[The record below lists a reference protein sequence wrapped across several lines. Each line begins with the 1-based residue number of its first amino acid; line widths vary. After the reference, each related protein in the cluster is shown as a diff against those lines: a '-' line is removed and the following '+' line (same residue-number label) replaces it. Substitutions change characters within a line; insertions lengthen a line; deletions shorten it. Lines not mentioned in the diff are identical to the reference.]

1 MPRLISQD
9 EYNNAQKIFGQ
20 AGYKRYQNEYIFH
33 QAVCSLGLW
42 NNIPEITSSGGR
54 GMRQVLEQQLAAVG
68 ATMDTVTPEQLK
80 QAMDTTFSTVLPQ
93 HKPMFSKDA
102 QSDVFDRAD
111 SDFLKATFGIS
122 SLEQPIADDRGS
134 RLLISPF
141 DPRWAMRDTVLQH
154 GRNELAIKTYGLGS
168 AGNVAV
174 DQLAQV
180 RNGFELYENK
190 TETVLG
196 DDGFEATRLKSAGAV
211 YNYELDASG
220 FSALSP
226 YIKPAD
232 RSSLGMWMARGF
244 EGKQAR
250 PEDVSRA
257 VAVLDYLGSEG
268 IDYTVSKDLREG
280 QLKVRLDGTG
290 IDVRLSDPDNPQYVG
305 RVYAEGMRVN
315 FTHPNPRAGATGN
328 FAVTD
333 ISNQDT
339 IDLIRFVRGERI
351 MHPDGHVVGQ
361 GPNDGYS
368 KDGTTGRFELRE
380 GKIIY
385 KDATSRNNQ
394 GVYLA
399 SNDAAMKKL
408 DEWVGS
414 ARNNAFEQLGVEE
427 LIELSGRDDVADIT
441 PDMIGDE
448 SLMGYRSEYW
458 GILNGNGKLLL
469 SPGVTSADYNQ
480 AYDEYEAL
488 KNDSSASAEDIE
500 AKLEQLSDM
509 TIAAQ
514 LDDPIDQVR
523 AHARLVVDHEI
534 GTVEP
539 SDKDGLRFNPVRV
552 ANLMDSVQGRWG
564 NADML
569 VYAMRKADIS
579 ADELRESTD
588 GFDNSVFAE
597 KLINFDETTA
607 QNLLDHDNDML
618 RRIGQTV
625 DTALRDAATTPQSI
639 EIDDQGVIRW
649 VARRNQPAN
658 VVRTRDGKD
667 IDMSVLTGQI
677 GQVFTQG
684 ERGEVVTNFAHG
696 DNYMFFPGYEA
707 RLVDQK
713 PGEQKTVEERLRLV
727 GYEQM
732 LHEAINYRV
741 RDDVLGSRNE
751 KGDPTSLNTVYR
763 NVYGHRYDLDFFERT
778 AEEGMTAEWQN
789 AIAQTAL
796 GRVLYPKQLRDEAGL
811 YPYRAMTQNE
821 NFDPTNDN
829 YRNGLS
835 RVGFRNMSI
844 IDEEASAG
852 IFDPSMTG
860 TAKNHGFV
868 RQLVEGARVDPVT
881 GEITPSVDVSDR
893 AAMMKHP
900 DTHAMVFDPHD
911 RQNMTHSNLNQ
922 ASAITPEAVNIAMR
936 ELNGFENEDGIP
948 VSKEFAEKHKIRG
961 KDGVMR
967 ALVPGDKLS
976 DFHGNK
982 GVISIVVDRDMEPE
996 EANRLGIRH
1005 TVEFFKANPTLDVV
1019 LSPYSPISRLN
1030 AGTAREA
1037 MENPQDLY
1045 DYDEKGNLVRLEGE
1059 MGSVKMIITHM
1070 AVDTKTNIYDREAM
1084 AMGQGRKASSQLA
1097 WNLHAQGCDKVMQE
1111 LYGDNT
1117 RGLSNVKER
1126 LMVLGMDI
1134 TPTGNIIE
1142 GMAEDN
1148 VDRKRFELPELQ
1160 YTTRGVL
1167 KTGVMANEFAQEIAK
1182 QGGMMELPFAL
1193 TTATGAPL
1201 AMSAHKP
1208 GVFELPVMS
1217 SHLRNQQDLRDGS
1230 VSRHD
1235 FTRNYMNIFEKACK
1249 YRALEG
1255 EPDAVKRELEQNKL
1269 VREAQTEYNLMVH
1282 DIDKR
1287 YVTGKHNMFKD
1298 DIMSNRMSN
1307 SATAVWSQNPTI
1319 DIDVVRMNEHMA
1331 RELGAHGYGKN
1342 PYVLM
1347 FRDPQL
1353 RPEGLS
1359 YMRVEID
1366 NSLSGIAIN
1375 PAIAAKFDG
1384 DFDGDSVGLKG
1395 NLSPEAHAQ
1404 ALDKLTVEANLLDL
1418 RTGEKNVHGDV
1429 DYDLAVNTGLTLKV
1443 ASNSGVLDI
1452 PDDDVYDI
1460 ARGGEHQ
1467 DVFTDIKNR
1476 VNDVRRDFEAG
1487 AISREEYLDV
1497 SKAYLD
1503 DLSQAVRDGYLSRK
1517 DRIGLSFKNP
1527 DAFMKSVE
1535 QLYTR
1540 GGKGSQSKLEQLAVY
1555 AGFEQDEAGVWHDV
1569 GRPLV
1574 TPEMNKGVQF
1584 ALCAKDAYTG
1594 TAGKHSQHA
1603 MQAVRAP
1610 GVSTDKAITAT
1621 LELSSGATQLLLGA
1635 KHSAEDA
1642 QKRVHVIADVMPHH
1656 WAGRALDITPDPAT
1670 GVSRFTP
1677 LRVDGR
1683 YVQATPQQWVKQCAA
1698 MYEMLGET
1706 KGKENMETVARALT
1720 DLETG
1725 CMVKMHRSAWRDNL
1739 VLDGKMSYV
1748 DEKYKPMPLDRLA
1761 YDGTLGDL
1769 VGMAKQKL
1777 NMFSGKALDFA
1788 PNNVRKNIEMVYGDS
1803 RGVDVTLENI
1813 TAKDVQTDYTA
1824 RVKTKGE
1831 AVPASY
1837 DSSEFVLRDVDARL
1851 TEPIV
1856 TVKETTEKVAETA
1869 TVPVAADRTYSPAAY
1884 GTGHD
1889 GVDAVETDAHT
1900 KVDVVAQLKAVY
1912 KNTQQQQRTV
1922 DDGFSL

>member
-33 QAVCSLGLW
+33 QAVCSLGEW
-42 NNIPEITSSGGR
+42 NNIPEITTSGGR
-54 GMRQVLEQQLAAVG
+54 GMRQVLDQQLASMG
-68 ATMDTVTPEQLK
+68 ITMDTVSPEQLK

-93 HKPMFSKDA
+93 HKPMFSGNT
-102 QSDVFDRAD
+102 QFDVFDRAD

-122 SLEQPIADDRGS
+122 SLERPIADNRGS
-134 RLLISPF
+134 RLLVSPF
-141 DPRWAMRDTVLQH
+141 DPRWALRDTVLRH
-154 GRNELAIKTYGLGS
+154 GRDELVIKTYGVDS
-168 AGNVAV
+168 AEGVAV

-190 TETVLG
+190 VETVVG
-196 DDGFEATRLKSAGAV
+196 DDGFEATQLKSAGVV
-211 YNYELDASG
+211 YNHELDASG

-244 EGKQAR
+244 EGKHAR

-257 VAVLDYLGSEG
+257 VAVLDYLGGEG

-361 GPNDGYS
+361 GPRDGYS

-380 GKIIY
+380 GKVIY

-399 SNDAAMKKL
+399 SSDAAMKKL
-408 DEWVGS
+408 DEWVSS

-427 LIELSGRDDVADIT
+427 LIELAQTGDDT
-441 PDMIGDE
+441 PPSMVGDE

-469 SPGVTSADYNQ
+469 SPGVSSADYNK

-488 KNDSSASAEDIE
+488 KNDSSATAEDID
-500 AKLEQLSDM
+500 AKLAELSDM

-514 LDDPIDQVR
+514 LDDPVEQVR

-539 SDKDGLRFNPVRV
+539 NDKDGLRFNPVRV

-597 KLINFDETTA
+597 KLISFDEGA
-607 QNLLDHDNDML
+607 ARNLLDHDDAML

-639 EIDDQGVIRW
+639 EIDDQGIIRW

-658 VVRTRDGKD
+658 VVRTRDGRD
-667 IDMSVLTGQI
+667 IDMAVLTGQI

-751 KGDPTSLNTVYR
+751 KGDPTSLNNVYR
-763 NVYGHRYDLDFFERT
+763 NVYGHRYDVDFFERT
-778 AEEGMTAEWQN
+778 AEEGMTPEWQN

-868 RQLVEGARVDPVT
+868 RQLVEGAQVDPVT

-982 GVISIVVDRDMEPE
+982 GVISIVVDRNMEPE

-1005 TVEFFKANPTLDVV
+1005 TVEFFKANPMLDVV

-1045 DYDEKGNLVRLEGE
+1045 DYDEHGNLMRLDGE

-1070 AVDTKTNIYDREAM
+1070 AVDAKTNIYDREAM

-1097 WNLHAQGCDKVMQE
+1097 WNLHAQGCDKVMHD
-1111 LYGDNT
+1111 LYGNNA

-1142 GMAEDN
+1142 GVADDH
-1148 VDRKRFELPELQ
+1148 VDRKRFEMPELQ

-1167 KTGVMANEFAQEIAK
+1167 KTGAMANQFAQEIAK
-1182 QGGMMELPFAL
+1182 QGGMMELPFNL
-1193 TTATGAPL
+1193 TTATGSSLHA
-1201 AMSAHKP
+1201 SVGKP

-1249 YRALEG
+1249 YRDLEN
-1255 EPDAVKRELEQNKL
+1255 EPDEVKRELEKRKL
-1269 VREAQTEYNLMVH
+1269 VKEAQTEYDVMAH
-1282 DIDKR
+1282 EIDKR

-1298 DIMSNRMSN
+1298 DIMSNRMSH

-1331 RELGAHGYGKN
+1331 RELGAYGYGKN

-1418 RTGEKNVHGDV
+1418 RTGEKNVHGDI

-1476 VNDVRRDFEAG
+1476 VNDVRRDFEVG

-1540 GGKGSQSKLEQLAVY
+1540 GGKGSLSKLEQLAVY
-1555 AGFEQDEAGVWHDV
+1555 AGFEQDEAGLWHDV

-1574 TPEMNKGVQF
+1574 TPEMNNGVQF

-1621 LELSSGATQLLLGA
+1621 LELSSSATQLLLGA

-1670 GVSRFTP
+1670 GVPNFAP
-1677 LRVDGR
+1677 LRTGNK
-1683 YVQATPQQWVKQCAA
+1683 YVQATPKHWVKQCGM
-1698 MYEMLGET
+1698 MYEALGET
-1706 KGKENMETVARALT
+1706 KGKDTMETVARALT
-1720 DLETG
+1720 DPETG
-1725 CMVKMHRSAWRDNL
+1725 CMVTMHRSAWRDSL

-1769 VGMAKQKL
+1769 VGMAKQQL

-1788 PNNVRKNIEMVYGDS
+1788 PNTIRKNIEAVYGDN
-1803 RGVDVTLENI
+1803 GVSQVVALESI
-1813 TAKDVQTDYTA
+1813 TAKDTQADYTTHV
-1824 RVKTKGE
+1824 RSKGE

-1851 TEPIV
+1851 VEPIQTAKDV
-1856 TVKETTEKVAETA
+1856 VAE
-1869 TVPVAADRTYSPAAY
+1869 PVAEPVTADDRTYSQTAY
-1884 GTGHD
+1884 ETGADHND
-1889 GVDAVETDAHT
+1889 
-1900 KVDVVAQLKAVY
+1900 VDVAAQLKAVY
-1912 KNTQQQQRTV
+1912 QNSQNAQRVTH
-1922 DDGFSL
+1922 DDLSL